1 MAFSAS
7 IDVSG
12 HTVQVLAA
20 YNPATLIGSGKVQ
33 EIKNFII
40 ESKADLVLIDH
51 ALTGVQGRNL
61 EVELGV
67 KVLDR
72 NQLILEIFSQRATTH
87 EGKLQVELAQ
97 MLDQMPRMVGAW
109 QGSLSRLGGGI
120 GTRGPGETALEA
132 DRRRIR
138 NRIKQIKKQLEPFTN
153 RGRNIVLFVSD
164 SKCQAMRS
172 SAILTPARAL

>member
-109 QGSLSRLGGGI
+109 QGSFVSEAVSH
-120 GTRGPGETALEA
+120 TRSGEIALEA

-138 NRIKQIKKQLEPFTN
+138 NRIKQIKKQLETVHKS
-153 RGRNIVLFVSD
+153 RRNIVLFVSD